1 MADHPTLSR
10 PRRWPRRLL
19 HVAGLLTLF
28 CGLPIGAC
36 HWLYYWD
43 LRDIEARLEAIP
55 GVHVVHIWG
64 NEDTTLE
71 DVGAIVEVEGK
82 GRITFFSLT
91 RASFEP
97 GGEPYLNIYA
107 IGPYMF
113 RTCSAVVLPDGT
125 LDGRDWGGS
134 GSFLLNDPSGPFTDL
149 PVPVR
154 SVPEVIQHY
163 DELVA
168 FLATQ
173 PRFPAFRE
181 DPCLVWNREGGG
193 LRSCTRIFAPDG
205 GLISDKAIERF
216 SVVEGDGRHILRCE
230 GAVTTGSR

>member
-1 MADHPTLSR
+1 MADHPSLSR
-10 PRRWPRRLL
+10 PGRWPRRLL
-19 HVAGLLTLF
+19 QAAGLFALF
-28 CGLPIGAC
+28 CGLPVGAC
-36 HWLYYWD
+36 HWLYYWE

-55 GVHVVHIWG
+55 GVRVVHIWG

-71 DVGAIVEVEGK
+71 DIGAIVEVEGK

-91 RASFEP
+91 HASFESE
-97 GGEPYLNIYA
+97 GDPYLNINA
-107 IGPYMF
+107 IGPYTF
-113 RTCSAVVLPDGT
+113 RKCSAVVLPDGT
-125 LDGRDWGGS
+125 LDGWDWGGG
-134 GSFLLNDPSGPFTDL
+134 GSFLLNDPTGPFTDV

-154 SVPEVIQHY
+154 SVPEVVQHY

-181 DPCLVWNREGGG
+181 DPCLVWNPEAGGVM
-193 LRSCTRIFAPDG
+193 SCARIFAHDD

-216 SVVEGDGRHILRCE
+216 SVVEGEGRQILRCE
-230 GAVTTGSR
+230 GPVTTGSK